1 MQRASNDHEP
11 IHVHVIKGK
20 GNVKEYA
27 IFQVVPE
34 IILIENK
41 GLSKQELRLAEM
53 VVEENSEIIQESWK
67 TFFSK

>member
-1 MQRASNDHEP
+1 VFFSNDHEP

-27 IFQVVPE
+27 VFQVVPE